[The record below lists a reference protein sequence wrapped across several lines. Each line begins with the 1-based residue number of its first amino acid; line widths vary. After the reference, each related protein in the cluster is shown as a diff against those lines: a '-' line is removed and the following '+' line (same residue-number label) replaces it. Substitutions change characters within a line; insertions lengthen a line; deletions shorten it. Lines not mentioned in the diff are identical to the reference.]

1 MEYVQM
7 TLNDWV
13 EMKNQIRRELQGVKQ
28 SFVRIGYALRKI
40 EDGKYYEQDGY
51 KSVAEFAKAEYG
63 LEATTVSRF
72 MAINREF
79 SIDGYSERIRE
90 EYLDLSRSQLEEML
104 KLPGPDREMITPQT
118 PREDIRELKRF
129 NREAPEGSEDL
140 QGLIEGFFRNH
151 PEELNQIFQELSKG
165 RGGAGWVAEIVS
177 PSGSRAYRAGI
188 YFMMLQEEKVSI
200 KRFGAQ
206 PSTMTYEE
214 FLERTREIFEAD
226 AGPDTW
232 GNHFGEPE
240 SEAESEPEEPAK
252 IIPMNQPKPAETQSV
267 KPIAPAQKSEE
278 KPEQKPEKPE
288 QEPEETEQEERQQD
302 TTEAGAPAEEA
313 QGQQDIVDKPF
324 GSRKDYL
331 DTLTP
336 YGAAEYIN
344 RHWRNAPGFQDAITS
359 VTKLMDWLLQEV
371 DDQGRELEV

>member
-1 MEYVQM
+1 M
-7 TLNDWV
+7 
-13 EMKNQIRRELQGVKQ
+13 
-28 SFVRIGYALRKI
+28 
-40 EDGKYYEQDGY
+40 
-51 KSVAEFAKAEYG
+51 AEFAKAEYG

-104 KLPGPDREMITPQT
+104 KLPEPDREMITPQT

-151 PEELNQIFQELSKG
+151 PEELNQIFQELATG
-165 RGGAGWVAEIVS
+165 REGAGWVAEIVS

-188 YFMMLQEEKVSI
+188 YFMMLQENKVSI
-200 KRFGAQ
+200 KRFGSQ

-232 GNHFGEPE
+232 QNHFGDPE
-240 SEAESEPEEPAK
+240 SEVESGSEEPAK
-252 IIPMNQPKPAETQSV
+252 IIPMNQPKPAETQNA

-278 KPEQKPEKPE
+278 KAEQKPEKAEQKPKKAE
-288 QEPEETEQEERQQD
+288 QEPEKTEQREPERQQD
-302 TTEAGAPAEEA
+302 TTEAVAPEEEA

-344 RHWRNAPGFQDAITS
+344 RYWRNGQGFQEVIKD
-359 VTKLMDWLLQEV
+359 VTKLMEWLLQEV